1 MQPVARRAG
10 LHGGLLPFRC
20 AVQLV
25 GPLGDGPDTGRGDDL
40 VVPDVVDVILVG
52 LVVLV
57 FEQHVVFRVVGR
69 VFDMRRAVHVADQ
82 MDDVFQI
89 DRYGRVG
96 QVAVIPEVAD
106 RQLKPVNG
114 VALSRLEQF
123 VAVAQVRAHGRRV
136 PVVGEGVFGRL
147 AVFVHPFGVVDD
159 GVPAEIL
166 LDPFLGP
173 FGEVAFGD
181 LGDRFVA
188 FAAPRP
194 RRFGSGEGESRRKEQ
209 QKQFF
214 HGLDGFGE
222 SVFSKKRYPGH
233 RNTSSLCRGAKGRQ
247 KLSPSS

>member
-1 MQPVARRAG
+1 
-10 LHGGLLPFRC
+10 
-20 AVQLV
+20 
-25 GPLGDGPDTGRGDDL
+25 
-40 VVPDVVDVILVG
+40 
-52 LVVLV
+52 
-57 FEQHVVFRVVGR
+57 
-69 VFDMRRAVHVADQ
+69 MRRAVHVADQ

-96 QVAVIPEVAD
+96 QAAVIPEVAD

-123 VAVAQVRAHGRRV
+123 VAVAQVRVHGRRV

-222 SVFSKKRYPGH
+222 SVFSKKRYSGH